1 MASTVS
7 APAPTLTSAAYR
19 AHVPGFAA
27 SPALARSGADL
38 LLAYL
43 SFDGAAE
50 RVCLVRS
57 GNEGRSWSA
66 PVDLA
71 AAGAVF
77 PPAIAATGE
86 QAWVAWVAR
95 DAAGAGLAE
104 DTAFSLHARRC
115 HPEPG
120 EGSITLAGGAAQVGR
135 PFAPAMAAGP
145 DTLWLVHE
153 SWQGAGVAA
162 DQPVTLQLH
171 RLRGNTW
178 EAPVEV
184 PVPPALTQA
193 GRAPRMYDPAIAAGP
208 DGAVHILWWS
218 PNAGEAWEQPG
229 TRAGT
234 TADDLAALGV
244 EEGAGPDDG
253 SATGSDVWHTRYDV
267 RSERWSEPERLNHTA
282 GWHLHP
288 TATVDAMGRLWTGWA
303 NVTRQEIYPEL
314 TTDIPYVQT
323 GRARAKRAMWFREAR
338 PVVRVRESNGTWRVV
353 PVGSQPAEKIRQVE
367 WDGEPGTVEGAGHTL
382 FPTLVPVGSGVAL
395 VVRRYGDWQKTK
407 INTGERLSRLRAFE
421 NAVLWP
427 DPLVGGRWSAPEVL
441 HEPEQGGLLA
451 RPTAVSLGD
460 RLLVGWQAELGTR
473 NTQSDVCLASVP
485 IREADTRGFGEVVSA
500 RVENHSAGARLHP
513 RQRAVFFG
521 NIHMHTEQSFCR
533 RPTSYLLDFNY
544 RWAQDCMRQDFAVL
558 TDHAET
564 KSAYEWWLN
573 RKTAA
578 FFTTS
583 AFAALLGYEW
593 TTRYDPETGDGHGHL
608 DVYFRGDPPRFWPAN
623 AIESSTVT
631 GLWELLQKGDAEG
644 YPAFT
649 VAHHPSVH
657 NFRRNWTSWGQETY
671 EPVVEIHQDRRGSF
685 ERPGAIGGA
694 VLAPDQYV
702 EGHYVSDA
710 LARGYRM
717 GFVSGGDHMGISM
730 TAVPADTG
738 ARVTREAI
746 FDAIRSRR
754 CYAVTGAKIEL
765 TVDIEVDGVQGDR
778 DIQGARASMG
788 QEIPL
793 REDGTTIRA
802 SAQVDAPSPVR
813 RTVLVHNGQD
823 LSEREGNREGDRLT
837 AALDAELVVK
847 PGDHCYVRVEL
858 DDGEIAWSSPV
869 FFVAM
874 PLNEDGSTRGA

>member
-1 MASTVS
+1 MANTAS
-7 APAPTLTSAAYR
+7 APAPTLTEAAYR
-19 AHVPGFAA
+19 AQLPGFAA
-27 SPALARSGADL
+27 SPALARTGSEL

-50 RVCLVRS
+50 CVRFARS
-57 GNEGRSWSA
+57 GNDGESWSA
-66 PVDLA
+66 PVDLS

-77 PPAIAATGE
+77 QPALATIGE
-86 QAWVAWVAR
+86 DAWVAWVAR
-95 DAAGAGLAE
+95 DAGAAPAE
-104 DTAFSLHARRC
+104 HATFSLLAAPC
-115 HPEPG
+115 HPERGGGPV
-120 EGSITLAGGAAQVGR
+120 TLAGGAPHSDR
-135 PFAPAMAAGP
+135 PFAPVMAAGS
-145 DTLWLVHE
+145 DTVWLVHE
-153 SWQGAGVAA
+153 SWQHAEVAA
-162 DQPVTLQLH
+162 DQPVILQLH

-178 EAPVEV
+178 EAPVDV
-184 PVPPALTQA
+184 PVPLALTQG
-193 GRAPRMYDPAIAAGP
+193 GRAPRMYDPAIAAGA
-208 DGAVHILWWS
+208 DGAVHVLWWS
-218 PNAGEAWEQPG
+218 PNAGEAWKQPG
-229 TRAGT
+229 SRAGT
-234 TADDLAALGV
+234 TADDLASLDMAERLGS
-244 EEGAGPDDG
+244 DDA
-253 SATGSDVWHTRYDV
+253 SATGSDVWHTRYEA
-267 RSERWSEPERLNHTA
+267 RSERWSEPERLNYTS

-288 TATVDAMGRLWTGWA
+288 SATVDATGRLWASWA
-303 NVTRQEIYPEL
+303 AVTRQEIYPEL
-314 TTDIPYVQT
+314 TSDIPYVQT

-338 PVVRVRESNGTWRVV
+338 PVVRVRDGNGPWRVMA
-353 PVGSQPAEKIRQVE
+353 GGAGGA
-367 WDGEPGTVEGAGHTL
+367 DGNGEQGTVEGAGHSL
-382 FPTLVPVGSGVAL
+382 FPTLVPAGSSVAL
-395 VVRRYGDWQKTK
+395 VVRRYGAWQKTE
-407 INTGERLSRLRAFE
+407 INTGERLARLRAFE
-421 NAVLWP
+421 TAVLWP
-427 DPLVGGRWSAPEVL
+427 DSRAEGGWSAPYVL
-441 HEPEQGGLLA
+441 HEPEQGGVLA
-451 RPTAVSLGD
+451 RPSATSLSD
-460 RLLVGWQAELGTR
+460 RLLIGWQADLGTR
-473 NTQSDVCLASVP
+473 NTQSDVCLAAIS
-485 IREADTRGFGEVVSA
+485 IKEGDTKEFGQAVSTT
-500 RVENHSAGARLHP
+500 VENDSASTRLRP
-513 RQRAVFFG
+513 RKRTALFG

-578 FFTTS
+578 FFTTP

-593 TTRYDPETGDGHGHL
+593 TTRYDPETGEGHGHL

-631 GLWELLQKGDAEG
+631 GLWDLLQKGETEG

-657 NFRRNWTSWGQETY
+657 NFRRNWTSWGEETY

-685 ERPGAIGGA
+685 ERPGATGGA

-730 TAVPADTG
+730 TAVPAPTG

-754 CYAVTGAKIEL
+754 CYAVTGAKIGL
-765 TVDIEVDGVQGDR
+765 TLDIEVTGDQVG
-778 DIQGARASMG
+778 QGARATMG
-788 QEIPL
+788 QEVPL

-802 SAQVDAPSPVR
+802 SAQVDAPSAVR

-823 LSEREGNREGDRLT
+823 LLERGGQREGGRLT
-837 AALDAELVVK
+837 AVLDTELVAK

-858 DDGEIAWSSPV
+858 ANGEIAWSSPI

-874 PLNEDGSTRGA
+874 TPKADDSTRGA